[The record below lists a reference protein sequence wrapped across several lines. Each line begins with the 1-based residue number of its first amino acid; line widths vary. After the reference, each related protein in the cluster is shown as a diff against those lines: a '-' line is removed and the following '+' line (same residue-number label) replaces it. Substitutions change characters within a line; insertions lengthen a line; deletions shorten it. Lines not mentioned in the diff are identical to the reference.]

1 MAQTPSSI
9 DSMPIARFDRRHIGP
24 QPDERDK
31 MLAALG
37 LADLDE
43 LVESSVP
50 AAIRQTEPLDLPP
63 AWSESQ
69 TLTELRR
76 LAAANRPRT
85 PMIGLG
91 YYGTITPSV
100 IRRNVLESPAWYTA
114 YTPYQPEISQGRLEA
129 LLNFQT
135 MVSDLTGLPTSGAS
149 LLDEATAVAEA
160 MTLARRS
167 TKTGT
172 VFLLD
177 ADTLPQTVGVV
188 RTRAAALGL
197 EVLVADGPLLEALE
211 QVEAFGVLVQTP
223 GASGRLAGTEELA
236 AIAERA
242 HEQGALVVAACDLL
256 ALTLTTPPGEW
267 GADVAVGSSQ
277 RFGVP
282 LFYGGPHAGFIAV
295 RAGLERTLPGRLVG
309 VSKDV
314 DGTAAF
320 RLALQTRE
328 QHIRREKATS
338 NICTAQVLLAV
349 AASMYAVY
357 HGPEGLRAIATAI
370 HERATG
376 LAGDLRAA
384 GIDVTHDAFFDTV
397 TAGVPGRA
405 DTVVAA
411 AREAGVH
418 LRRVDADTVAVAVGE
433 DSTLADLE
441 AVRGAFGVTETGAP
455 AYGDLAGSERTSRFL
470 THPVFT
476 THHSETAML
485 RYLRA
490 LSDRDFALDRGMIP
504 LGSCTMKLNA
514 TTEMEPISYPGF
526 ANLHPFAPVE
536 DAQGYAE
543 LIDTLQTWLAELTG
557 YARVSDPAERGQPGR
572 ALRPAGD
579 PGVPRRPR

>member
-1 MAQTPSSI
+1 MADSAPTPSSL
-9 DSMPIARFDRRHIGP
+9 DSMPFARFERRHIGP

-37 LADLDE
+37 LADLNE
-43 LVESSVP
+43 LVETSVP

-76 LAAANRPRT
+76 LAAANRPLT

-135 MVSDLTGLPTSGAS
+135 MVSDLTALPTSGAS

-167 TKTGT
+167 TKTGS

-177 ADTLPQTVGVV
+177 GDTLPQTVGVV

-197 EVLVADGPLLEALE
+197 DVVVAEGPLLEALA
-211 QVEAFGVLVQTP
+211 QVDVFGVLVQTP
-223 GASGRLAGTEELA
+223 GATGRLAGTEELA
-236 AIAERA
+236 AVADRA

-295 RAGLERTLPGRLVG
+295 RSGLERTLPGRLVG

-314 DGTAAF
+314 DGTPAF

-349 AASMYAVY
+349 TASMYAVY
-357 HGPEGLRAIATAI
+357 HGPEGLRDIATAL
-370 HERATG
+370 HDRATA

-384 GIDVTHDAFFDTV
+384 GIEIAHRAFFDTI
-397 TAGVPGRA
+397 TAVVPGRS
-405 DTVVAA
+405 DDVVAA

-418 LRRVDADTVAVAVGE
+418 LRRVDADTVAVAIGE
-433 DSTLADLE
+433 DATAADLA
-441 AVRGAFGVTETGAP
+441 AVRSAFGVDGTGAA

-526 ANLHPFAPVE
+526 ANLHPFAPTE

-543 LIDTLQTWLAELTG
+543 LIGT
-557 YARVSDPAERGQPGR
+557 
-572 ALRPAGD
+572 
-579 PGVPRRPR
+579 